1 MDLNV
6 QTKQAGNMRSVSL
19 LWVSYK
25 EVQVLS
31 LSEQG
36 YTDKL
41 NSRQDEDIFLQH
53 PGRQVVHV
61 LSCALQHK
69 PNEIITK

>member
-36 YTDKL
+36 YTH
-41 NSRQDEDIFLQH
+41 RQPQQQT
-53 PGRQVVHV
+53 G
-61 LSCALQHK
+61 
-69 PNEIITK
+69 